1 MPYIEHFLLE
11 IIKFATFVF
20 ACGSLMRFRFRG
32 KTTGWIA
39 AGFLVGILA
48 LQVGLF
54 LAGLDETLM
63 LTLLPV
69 TAYLPAILAVHVLS
83 GSGFLQTVSVWSAGA
98 LLNFTLLF
106 LQKLLNLWLP
116 RYTVVLVLAAAIL
129 LCVLEF
135 RFLRRPY
142 RAYVLENSSGW
153 LLLSFPTVMLFLLFS
168 YWANTVTDP
177 VLLMLILLTAL
188 SLLAVMAWGLVSAG
202 TLRWTV
208 AAEQAARAQLE
219 RQRREY
225 EELREKLDQGRRY
238 HHDMR
243 HHFQVLEGLFSEARS
258 QEGLEYIGALSGQLS
273 ELAPEIC
280 CANVTVN
287 ALLRSYLSQAR
298 ASGCQAEVK
307 ANIPQDCPVDE
318 IDLCVILA
326 NGIENAIHACQKNQ
340 GTEDKWIKISAVA
353 HENGVTTLKIE
364 NPCREEIVFGPDG
377 LPKVKPSQEH
387 GIGLKNVKAVVD
399 QYGGVLMCGQTDGV
413 FTLKAVLSP
422 QKAEMPSGKSGPTGG
437 TAVRAVLTVLL
448 CVVCLNCMPGLAQAL
463 EGVPVLG
470 QAVRIVDLRTYG
482 LRWGDTAISGELP
495 VLEETAPAGAAGT
508 EPVGNGAAEMDRQ
521 TQAYIAQVQET
532 FLQYALREYQGYVA
546 SDTGYRVL
554 RDDAELLSLCFYTT
568 LNAGGSVEYS
578 RYFTLDKATG
588 ELLALSD
595 LFLEGSDYIGAISAD
610 ILRQMEEQVAA
621 GEGDYFIPGGI
632 WSEEECFQA
641 IDADQN
647 FYLDAD
653 DHLVIVFDEY
663 EVAPGSMGMPSFV
676 IEQQAIADIL
686 AR

>member
-48 LQVGLF
+48 LQVGPF
-54 LAGLDETLM
+54 LAGLDETLI

-116 RYTVVLVLAAAIL
+116 RYTVALVLAAAIL
-129 LCVLEF
+129 LCVQEF

-202 TLRWTV
+202 ALRWTA

-298 ASGCQAEVK
+298 ASGCQTEVR
-307 ANIPQDCPVDE
+307 ANIPQGCPVDE

-326 NGIENAIHACQKNQ
+326 NGIENAIHACQKNE

-470 QAVRIVDLRTYG
+470 QALRIVDLRTYG

-632 WSEEECFQA
+632 WSEEECFQT

-653 DHLVIVFDEY
+653 GHLVIVFDEY